1 MHFDIDP
8 EVTKNLQQRWEE
20 VGPRWLP
27 LDIIECRDRRL
38 TRATLELVA
47 DIVADNNVECT
58 VLLPRRLF
66 SSRLARILHDRT
78 ADSIASA
85 VSVVPHVAATIV
97 PFKLD
102 DLKQVQRAEK
112 ATKSSSKGKM
122 QDLGN
127 TEEKKSLETDLLPA
141 DQRLAERAVG
151 SVSIDEAQWR
161 QRTKIAGRI
170 KSVRVQTGTA
180 ASNLECTISDGSG
193 SILLIFQGR
202 PKIPGVQ
209 PGARLVVEGM
219 VGAWH
224 RKLAILN
231 PEYEI
236 VASETDE

>member
-1 MHFDIDP
+1 M
-8 EVTKNLQQRWEE
+8 
-20 VGPRWLP
+20 
-27 LDIIECRDRRL
+27 
-38 TRATLELVA
+38 
-47 DIVADNNVECT
+47 
-58 VLLPRRLF
+58 
-66 SSRLARILHDRT
+66 
-78 ADSIASA
+78 
-85 VSVVPHVAATIV
+85 VPHVAATIV